1 MGKKKNSAQYNKLY
15 ADLYSDARK
24 ELRDLKEQYQQLENR
39 YNESMIKIS
48 DLEKQIKVQQEIIEE
63 LEGGDS

>member
-1 MGKKKNSAQYNKLY
+1 MGKKKNFSQYNKLY

-24 ELRDLKEQYQQLENR
+24 ELRDLKEQYQQLENK